1 MMEER
6 TSILSPTCR
15 HTAASLFALAFHH
28 SQIRL
33 TKATSLDSQA
43 HAPEVWFNQNS
54 HLLDPIFRFLEV
66 DEDSWQG
73 IKETACSSSQ
83 FRHHLGSL
91 LTLLSEEGG
100 ESKKEAELTKAV
112 DASALSLNDTSTTH
126 CPSGQKT
133 GIQDDMCDSM
143 ESSAMLSEKK
153 KASGTTLEI
162 ATFEQ
167 SLEEATLIGYQKKV
181 TVLYTLVAACVA
193 DTDKSRQGYDARH
206 RVALRLLSVWL
217 GVEWIEMVCVLG
229 ILACISNTIC
239 FSMTS
244 LARHT
249 ICVITKVCSKF
260 IRSVLSYRPTGFNLP
275 FTRLVFLSPTGRASS
290 ISIYLLRDI
299 LQEAMEAM
307 VALSIINSASKEGAK
322 EEESVGSETS
332 LDKWK
337 RGSIIGAAAVTG
349 GALMAVTG
357 LAAPAIAH
365 GLGALAPALGGLVPA
380 IGASGFA
387 AAATATGSAAGSVAV
402 AASFGAAGAGLSGSK
417 MATRIGSLDEFELK
431 SVGGTNQGHLAVR
444 ISISGQVFKEKDFV
458 EPWEGLND
466 NMERYVLQYESKHLI
481 ALSTAVRDWLTSQV
495 AIRLMKDGAMM
506 TVLSSLVTALAWPT
520 ALLTTFDIIDSKWA
534 IAVDRSDKAGK
545 VLSEVLLA
553 GLQGNRPVTLVGFSL
568 GARVIFKCLQFLAH
582 SEGDNAGIVER
593 VVLLGSPISISD
605 ENWEKARKMVAGRF
619 VNAYSSNDWTLGV
632 TFRASL
638 LSKGL
643 AGIQSVDVHGI
654 ENVDVTHLIEGH
666 SSYLQMTQKILEELQ
681 LDNCCAVFRM

>member
-1 MMEER
+1 MMEEK

-15 HTAASLFALAFHH
+15 HTTASLFAFALHH
-28 SQIRL
+28 SQIRP
-33 TKATSLDSQA
+33 TKTTSPDSQT
-43 HAPEVWFNQNS
+43 HDPDLWFNQNS
-54 HLLDPIFRFLEV
+54 HLLCPIFRFLEV

-73 IKETACSSSQ
+73 IKETACSSS

-126 CPSGQKT
+126 SPSGQKT
-133 GIQDDMCDSM
+133 GSQDDMCDST
-143 ESSAMLSEKK
+143 ESSAMLFEKK
-153 KASGTTLEI
+153 KVSGTLEI

-167 SLEEATLIGYQKKV
+167 SLEEATRIGYQRKV

-217 GVEWIEMVCVLG
+217 GVKWIEM
-229 ILACISNTIC
+229 
-239 FSMTS
+239 
-244 LARHT
+244 
-249 ICVITKVCSKF
+249 
-260 IRSVLSYRPTGFNLP
+260 
-275 FTRLVFLSPTGRASS
+275 
-290 ISIYLLRDI
+290 
-299 LQEAMEAM
+299 EAMEAM
-307 VALSIINSASKEGAK
+307 VAFSIMNSASKEGAK

-332 LDKWK
+332 QDKWK
-337 RGSIIGAAAVTG
+337 RGSIIGAAAITG
-349 GALMAVTG
+349 GALMAVTGG

-365 GLGALAPALGGLVPA
+365 GLGALAPALGSLVPA

-402 AASFGAAGAGLSGSK
+402 AASFGAAGAGLTGSK
-417 MATRIGSLDEFELK
+417 MATRIGSLEEFELK
-431 SVGGTNQGHLAVR
+431 SVGGCNEGHLAVR
-444 ISISGQVFKEKDFV
+444 ISISGQVFTEKDFV

-466 NMERYVLQYESKHLI
+466 NMERYVLQYESKNLI

-495 AIRLMKDGAMM
+495 TIRLMKDGAMM

-520 ALLTTFDIIDSKWA
+520 TLLATFDIIDSKWA

-545 VLSEVLLA
+545 VLSEVLLT

-582 SEGDNAGIVER
+582 ADGDHAGIVEK
-593 VVLLGSPISISD
+593 VVLLGAPISISD
-605 ENWEKARKMVAGRF
+605 ESWEKARQVVAGRF

-643 AGIQSVDVHGI
+643 AGIQPVNVHGI
-654 ENVDVTHLIEGH
+654 ENVDVTHVIEGH
-666 SSYLQMTQKILEELQ
+666 SSYLQMTLKILEELQ
-681 LDNCCAVFRM
+681 LDNCCAVLSTGEVNPEEKKSAM

>member
-1 MMEER
+1 MKER

-15 HTAASLFALAFHH
+15 HTAASLFALALHH

-33 TKATSLDSQA
+33 TKATSLDSQTQD
-43 HAPEVWFNQNS
+43 PEVWFNQNS
-54 HLLDPIFRFLEV
+54 HLLGPIFRFLEV

-133 GIQDDMCDSM
+133 GNQDDMCDSM

-153 KASGTTLEI
+153 KASGTLEI

-181 TVLYTLVAACVA
+181 SVLYTLVAACVA

-217 GVEWIEMVCVLG
+217 GVEWIEM
-229 ILACISNTIC
+229 
-239 FSMTS
+239 
-244 LARHT
+244 
-249 ICVITKVCSKF
+249 
-260 IRSVLSYRPTGFNLP
+260 
-275 FTRLVFLSPTGRASS
+275 
-290 ISIYLLRDI
+290 
-299 LQEAMEAM
+299 EAMEAM
-307 VALSIINSASKEGAK
+307 VAFSIINSASKEGAK

-349 GALMAVTG
+349 GALMAVTGG

-402 AASFGAAGAGLSGSK
+402 AASFGAAGAGLTGSK

-466 NMERYVLQYESKHLI
+466 NMERYVLQYESKNLI
-481 ALSTAVRDWLTSQV
+481 ALSTAVRDWLTSQI

-520 ALLTTFDIIDSKWA
+520 ALLTTFDVIDSKWA

-545 VLSEVLLA
+545 VFSEVLLA

-593 VVLLGSPISISD
+593 VVLLGAPISISD
-605 ENWEKARKMVAGRF
+605 ESWEKARKMVAGRF